1 MNALFEKYQGSS
13 LSESNKEE
21 VSSSTKDEN
30 VPFAQKKIEYFKNKY
45 RKQKCEKEGELKAK
59 LDKYLDEDTEEDF
72 ENFDILSW
80 WKFNSL
86 MFPTMAKIA
95 RDVLAVSIF
104 TVASESVF
112 TTGGR
117 VVNPFRSSLTPKVV
131 ESLICTQD

>member
-1 MNALFEKYQGSS
+1 M
-13 LSESNKEE
+13 
-21 VSSSTKDEN
+21 
-30 VPFAQKKIEYFKNKY
+30 
-45 RKQKCEKEGELKAK
+45 
-59 LDKYLDEDTEEDF
+59 DKYLDEDTEEDF